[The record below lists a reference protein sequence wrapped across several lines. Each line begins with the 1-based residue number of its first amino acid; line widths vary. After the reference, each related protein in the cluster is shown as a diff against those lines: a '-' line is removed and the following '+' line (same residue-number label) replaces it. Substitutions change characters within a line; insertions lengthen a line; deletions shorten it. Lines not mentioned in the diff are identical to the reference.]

1 MPFPTPPALIETPS
15 GEYALPLVR
24 ASQLLASCAEVQ
36 AMFGVANA
44 PDAFD
49 MIDYPLRDVESF
61 GPPQPGVVVQGW
73 KQFAKWDGT
82 QQGEVLIS
90 LWDVV
95 KEEYQA
101 TEDAPLDFKNDALAW
116 LNRCGA
122 IRGQMKALSKTP
134 LADFG
139 GVLWN
144 AIEWRD
150 HVYPGHDYEMLG
162 EGEPALWFRFS
173 AFTVTWIL

>member
-1 MPFPTPPALIETPS
+1 MAPKVTAVSSPPTLK
-15 GEYALPLVR
+15 L
-24 ASQLLASCAEVQ
+24 
-36 AMFGVANA
+36 GV
-44 PDAFD
+44 P
-49 MIDYPLRDVESF
+49 V
-61 GPPQPGVVVQGW
+61 GVPRSARW
-73 KQFAKWDGT
+73 
-82 QQGEVLIS
+82 
-90 LWDVV
+90 
-95 KEEYQA
+95 
-101 TEDAPLDFKNDALAW
+101 
-116 LNRCGA
+116 
-122 IRGQMKALSKTP
+122 TP